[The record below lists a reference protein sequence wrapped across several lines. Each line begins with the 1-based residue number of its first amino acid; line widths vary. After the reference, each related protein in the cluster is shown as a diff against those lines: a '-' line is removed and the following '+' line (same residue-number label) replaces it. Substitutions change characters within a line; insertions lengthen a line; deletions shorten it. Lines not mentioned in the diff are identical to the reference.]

1 VIRIAQT
8 SKFKIIENK
17 TDECWDLIEVDGIK
31 SDEGNEDAVVAK
43 IYDPK
48 TFMDFINMMRL

>member
-1 VIRIAQT
+1 MAQT

-17 TDECWDLIEVDGIK
+17 TDECWDLIEVYGIK